1 MLLFCSMKI
10 KLSFLLLVA
19 FFSSVLSF
27 AGEPSK
33 APVTR
38 TVMLSG
44 KVMDVKNNELLA
56 GVKIECSHGEKSF
69 YSDLDG
75 KFFIA
80 LQVTGNEEV
89 KLEFSQIGYDTKT
102 LDIKELQANSGN
114 LYIDLQPE

>member
-1 MLLFCSMKI
+1 MLHLCSMKF
-10 KLSFLLLVA
+10 KLSFLLLFA
-19 FFSSVLSF
+19 LLSSVFAF

-33 APVTR
+33 TPVTR
-38 TVMLSG
+38 TIIVSG

-56 GVKIECSHGEKSF
+56 GVKIECSNCEKSF

-80 LQVTGNEEV
+80 LQVTGAEEV
-89 KLEFSQIGYDTKT
+89 KLEFSQIGYDSKT
-102 LDIKELQANSGN
+102 FDIKELQANSGN

>member
-1 MLLFCSMKI
+1 MLFLCSMKI
-10 KLSFLLLVA
+10 KLNFFLMVALL
-19 FFSSVLSF
+19 SSVFAF

-33 APVTR
+33 TPVTR
-38 TVMLSG
+38 TVILSG
-44 KVMDVKNNELLA
+44 KIMDLNSNEFLA
-56 GVKIECSHGEKSF
+56 GVKIECSNCEKLF

-80 LQVTGNEEV
+80 LQVSGTEDV

-102 LDIKELQANSGN
+102 LDIKELQVNAGS

>member
-1 MLLFCSMKI
+1 MPLICGMKI

-19 FFSSVLSF
+19 FLSSLMSF

-33 APVTR
+33 SFSTR
-38 TVMLSG
+38 TIMVSG
-44 KVMDVKNNELLA
+44 KVMDVKSNEFLA
-56 GVKIECSHGEKSF
+56 GVKIECSNCEKSF
-69 YSDLDG
+69 YSDMDG

-89 KLEFSQIGYDTKT
+89 KLEFSQIGYDSKT
-102 LDIKELQANSGN
+102 LDIKELLANSGN